1 MSGSGWELPRKVNA
15 GQDAGGRKVW
25 RAGKSGVAQ
34 QSREVI
40 VRVTGRARNPA
51 GLAAQLSYNT
61 RKGELAGELSN
72 GRTLHGM
79 DDMRELRDRWVADNA
94 AYARRTS
101 CPTQSLGVVLSMP
114 TGTPHDAVVEAT
126 RTWARQHISPT
137 TEWFAV
143 QHADRSHFHSHVA
156 VRAVQVNGYRVAG
169 TLPEIQAWRE
179 TFAQSLRQHG
189 VMAEATPRREKV
201 QRILGQR
208 QERQDVALPEM
219 RLRL

>member
-1 MSGSGWELPRKVNA
+1 MSGSECNLPRKVNA
-15 GQDAGGRKVW
+15 GQDGGGRKVW

-40 VRVTGRARNPA
+40 VRVTGRTRNPS

-61 RKGELAGELSN
+61 RKGELPGELSN
-72 GRTLHGM
+72 GRILHGL
-79 DDMRELRDRWVADNA
+79 DDMRALRDRWVADNA

-114 TGTPHDAVVEAT
+114 AGTPHETVVEAT
-126 RTWARQHISPT
+126 RAWARQHISPV

-156 VRAVQVNGYRVAG
+156 VRAVQLDGYRLE
-169 TLPEIQAWRE
+169 TPPREIQAWRE
-179 TFAQSLRQHG
+179 TFAQSLRQQG

-201 QRILGQR
+201 QRILAQR
-208 QERQDVALPEM
+208 QELQDVTVPEM

>member
-1 MSGSGWELPRKVNA
+1 MTSNEWNLPRKVNA
-15 GQDAGGRKVW
+15 GQDGGGRKVW

-40 VRVTGRARNPA
+40 VRVTGRTRNSS

-61 RKGELAGELSN
+61 RKGELPGELSN
-72 GRTLHGM
+72 GRILHGL
-79 DDMRELRDRWVADNA
+79 DDMRVLRDRWVADNA
-94 AYARRTS
+94 AYARRAS

-114 TGTPHDAVVEAT
+114 AGTPHDAVVEAT
-126 RTWARQHISPT
+126 RAWARQHISPT

-143 QHADRSHFHSHVA
+143 QHADRSPFHSHVA

-179 TFAQSLRQHG
+179 TFAHSLRQQG
-189 VMAEATPRREKV
+189 VTADATPRREKV
-201 QRILGQR
+201 QRILAQQ
-208 QERQDVALPEM
+208 QELQDVALPEM